1 MSTLGKIVTIF
12 VVLASIA
19 LAVMNV
25 TFVRRTDDWRREAL
39 KAKGII
45 ADQQEINKVLR
56 STIDARNR
64 EVIDTQTRY
73 VIKIDGMKGTVAT
86 LEQDKR
92 QLAVEKRNI
101 ETAKGKSDADIGK
114 LAVSLEIVQAAKK
127 KQEGDRAAAIATA
140 ARANDDAQA
149 LAKAKY
155 NLERQVATLEKK
167 VRLYAQ
173 QVAEQGKTIAYLR
186 QHFPG
191 ELPTVVEVPSH
202 DLIGVVRNV
211 KNRVAEISL
220 GSSDGGREGQVFL
233 VSRANTYLA
242 DLKITRVDDN
252 SAVGQLKTL
261 KGDVQEGDDVTYE
274 LRR

>member
-25 TFVRRTDDWRREAL
+25 TFVRSTQDWRREAM
-39 KAKGII
+39 KAKGLI
-45 ADQQEINKVLR
+45 AAQQELNKVLR
-56 STIDARNR
+56 NTIDARNR
-64 EVIDTQTRY
+64 EVIETQTRY
-73 VIKIDGMKGTVAT
+73 VTKIDSMKNTVAT
-86 LEQDKR
+86 LEQGKK
-92 QLAVEKRNI
+92 QLAVEKRDI
-101 ETAKGKSDADIGK
+101 ETAKAKSDADIAK
-114 LAVSLEIVQAAKK
+114 LAASLGIVQDEKKAQEAA
-127 KQEGDRAAAIATA
+127 RVAAVATA
-140 ARANDDAQA
+140 ERANDDAQS
-149 LAKAKY
+149 LAKVKY
-155 NLERQVATLEKK
+155 DLVRQVATLEKK
-167 VRLYAQ
+167 VRLYEQ
-173 QVAEQGKTIAYLR
+173 QIVEQGKAIAYLKQR
-186 QHFPG
+186 FPG
-191 ELPTVVEVPSH
+191 DLPAIVEVPSH

-211 KNRVAEISL
+211 KDRVAEISL
-220 GSSDGGREGQVFL
+220 GSSDGVREGQVFL